1 MTKNNLCP
9 DDYVGFIKKY
19 VEKKQGYTKNDIYKF
34 CVANTEFMD
43 EGDDEE
49 IKRIIDISIEQF
61 GRHLKKIGEIYFTV
75 SSVEDVVV
83 EDYPNIKMNLSEAHI
98 KHIMSIE
105 GKDMN
110 FDFSNESSSKKSNQ
124 EVVYGGIVRGSLFE
138 SSCSPSETRNYKDTL
153 GLENFEAESMLEDE
167 FELPIS
173 IKETY
178 DGLKQNESVD
188 KSSQNQN
195 LEKPYPR
202 LKVTDK
208 TIENIKRY
216 PRFYQNAPVRT
227 YLGKIYK
234 DGEFE
239 EMSDRIL
246 STPLPGDDLEH
257 NEPQEGK
264 VKKFIRKIG
273 KKFKK

>member
-1 MTKNNLCP
+1 MPRNNLCP
-9 DDYVGFIKKY
+9 NDYVRFIKKY
-19 VEKKQGYTKNDIYKF
+19 INKKQGYTKNDIYEF

-49 IKRIIDISIEQF
+49 IKHIINISIDQF

-75 SSVEDVVV
+75 SSVEDIVV
-83 EDYPNIKMNLSEAHI
+83 EDYPNIKMNLCEENL

-105 GKDMN
+105 GKNMN
-110 FDFSNESSSKKSNQ
+110 FDLSNESSSKKSNQ

-138 SSCSPSETRNYKDTL
+138 SSCSPGEIRNYKDTL
-153 GLENFEAESMLEDE
+153 GLENFEAQSVLEDE
-167 FELPIS
+167 FELSVS
-173 IKETY
+173 IKELY
-178 DGLKQNESVD
+178 DGLKQDESVD
-188 KSSQNQN
+188 KSPQNQN

-239 EMSDRIL
+239 EKSDKIL
-246 STPLPGDDLEH
+246 STSLPGDTQEH
-257 NEPQEGK
+257 NEFQEGR